1 VLESPPAKKQ
11 KICAA
16 ASPMPITTE
25 QKAIA
30 FTRREAPPS
39 SKRPS
44 ATPRGSGEGLSRR
57 PRRPLQR
64 GRGPLRWLGGMSTSA
79 GSRWPLR
86 NQLAGQYKGIPL
98 QLANGPTHLAR
109 VTPNPRVFPTPMG
122 IFSLLNREESKT
134 GECYTSDCNKPRAST

>member
-30 FTRREAPPS
+30 FTRREAQPS

-44 ATPRGSGEGLSRR
+44 ATPRGSDEGLSRR

-64 GRGPLRWLGGMSTSA
+64 GRGPLRCRSSWGSA
-79 GSRWPLR
+79 RRGE
-86 NQLAGQYKGIPL
+86 
-98 QLANGPTHLAR
+98 
-109 VTPNPRVFPTPMG
+109 
-122 IFSLLNREESKT
+122 RERQRRS
-134 GECYTSDCNKPRAST
+134 AL